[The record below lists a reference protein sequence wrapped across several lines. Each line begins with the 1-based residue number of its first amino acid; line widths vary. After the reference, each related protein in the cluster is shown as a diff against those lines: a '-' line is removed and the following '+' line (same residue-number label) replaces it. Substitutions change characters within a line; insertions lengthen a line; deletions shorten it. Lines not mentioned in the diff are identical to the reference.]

1 MVDAGMHAG
10 AWIVSALGE
19 QHRGTRGHDVPPVL
33 ERRFEHEALPHRRVL
48 YATACRLTRNPADA
62 EDLVQETF
70 LRAYR
75 GFASYAPETNIRAWL
90 FTILH
95 RARTDHFRK
104 ASRSPRTVELLDQA
118 PGVAPAQERLE
129 RGQEDLARALANL
142 PEPFRTAVV
151 LRDIQEFSY
160 DEIAQITRVPV
171 GTVMSRIHRGRTQL
185 RQALKA
191 AHAPTTHTT

>member
-1 MVDAGMHAG
+1 MVTLG
-10 AWIVSALGE
+10 A
-19 QHRGTRGHDVPPVL
+19 HDDGAARRAFESVPTL
-33 ERRFEHEALPHRRVL
+33 EHRFEREALPHRRVL

-75 GFASYAPETNIRAWL
+75 GFAGYAPDSNIRAWL

-95 RARTDHFRK
+95 RTRTDQFRK
-104 ASRSPRTVELLDQA
+104 AGRSPRTVELLDDG
-118 PGVAPAQERLE
+118 PSVAPVQERLAA
-129 RGQEDLARALANL
+129 GQEELARALANL

-151 LRDIQEFSY
+151 LRDVQEFSY
-160 DEIAQITRVPV
+160 DEIARIMAVPV

-185 RQALKA
+185 RQALASSRPA
-191 AHAPTTHTT
+191 ATHGA